1 MISGTTNKM
10 SALLN
15 SSNSSSSS
23 QPQIVVSMSSTAEHL
38 VLGLYSGKLLLNST
52 TGRESTGRELLNAH
66 SVPPFALAITSTRFV
81 AVGGSDGRILFL
93 ELNAA
98 LLEGSGAGNS
108 TTTSMMSSAATSSRA
123 ASRAMSSMS
132 TSGGGGGGGSSSGAL
147 ITARQTIEWGADLAA
162 AIASPSGSVVF
173 FSSRDSL
180 LSFELEGRTW
190 KHKMVRWSFGRKSKV
205 KFC

>member
-23 QPQIVVSMSSTAEHL
+23 QPQVVVSMSSTAEHL

-98 LLEGSGAGNS
+98 ALESSSSGNA
-108 TTTSMMSSAATSSRA
+108 TSMMSSAATSSRA

-132 TSGGGGGGGSSSGAL
+132 TTGSGSGGGSSSGAL

-190 KHKMVRWSFGRKSKV
+190 KHKMVGSRF
-205 KFC
+205 

>member
-15 SSNSSSSS
+15 STNSSSSS
-23 QPQIVVSMSSTAEHL
+23 QPQVVVSMSSTAEHL

-98 LLEGSGAGNS
+98 LLESGSNS
-108 TTTSMMSSAATSSRA
+108 TTSMMSSAATSSRA

-132 TSGGGGGGGSSSGAL
+132 TTGSGGSGGSSGAL

-190 KHKMVRWSFGRKSKV
+190 KHKMVGSRF
-205 KFC
+205 

>member
-15 SSNSSSSS
+15 STNSSSS
-23 QPQIVVSMSSTAEHL
+23 QPQVVVSMSSTAEHL

-93 ELNAA
+93 ELNSA
-98 LLEGSGAGNS
+98 LLEGSGAGNA
-108 TTTSMMSSAATSSRA
+108 TSMMSSAATSSRA

-132 TSGGGGGGGSSSGAL
+132 TTGSGGGGGGSSGAL

-190 KHKMVRWSFGRKSKV
+190 KHKMVRWSFGRRSKV